1 MKKDE
6 FINAML
12 EIDDKY
18 ILAAAPGQPLAAAG
32 ASWVRVAAIAAC
44 MALIMIAAAVI
55 LPFSRRSDP
64 PPETQPPAVSDPVT
78 ENSDP
83 PITSDTPTDTA
94 QVTTGEDTPPVTDP
108 PITQP
113 PETDP
118 PVTTEDYGIPL
129 VPFEWT
135 GVRGKLY
142 AVIELGEA
150 TGNTATGYMK
160 SGRKQEYVEYKCKIL
175 YTNDPEQFASA
186 ENSIMQFCES
196 DSIYLE
202 ANSLS
207 DIIRYRYVLIR
218 VNEVRSSRNEPHGLN
233 KDEIFYAPYLSRLMS
248 ENFEK
253 YENEFLPIVDGKLIV
268 EEEELYQ
275 DAFYPFIELNYLISV
290 YNKKNDE
297 ELNLLE
303 RSYPKKPLA
312 SGMTVDEIAE
322 FFGELDELCRVYT
335 KCLEEYRRMK
345 AVLII

>member
-6 FINAML
+6 LFDAMR

-18 ILAAAPGQPLAAAG
+18 ILAAAPGQPAAAG
-32 ASWVRVAAIAAC
+32 AVWVKIAAIAAC
-44 MALIMIAAAVI
+44 LAVMMIAAAFA
-55 LPFSRRSDP
+55 LPYSRRSDP
-64 PPETQPPAVSDPVT
+64 PPETQPPAVSDPVSDDRTTVT
-78 ENSDP
+78 ESDITTSPAP
-83 PITSDTPTDTA
+83 PE
-94 QVTTGEDTPPVTDP
+94 TTE

-113 PETDP
+113 PETTVDF
-118 PVTTEDYGIPL
+118 GIAL

-135 GVRGKLY
+135 DVRGKLY
-142 AVIELGEA
+142 AVIELGDA
-150 TGNTATGYMK
+150 TGNTATGYIK

-202 ANSLS
+202 ANSLT

-233 KDEIFYAPYLSRLMS
+233 KDEIFYAPYLSRLVS

-253 YENEFLPIVDGKLIV
+253 YENDFLPIVDGKLIV

-275 DAFYPFIELNYLISV
+275 NAFYPFIELNYLISV

-297 ELNLLE
+297 ELNVLE

-312 SGMTVDEIAE
+312 SGMTLDEIAE
-322 FFGELDELCRVYT
+322 FFGEFDELSRVYT
-335 KCLEEYRRMK
+335 KCVEEYRRMEYERINDLMK
-345 AVLII
+345 